1 MMRKAFQLDIHAIV
15 KKLWNHH
22 LIHGTFLIPVEMYA
36 ASSLY
41 LNAVT
46 DVLFYVIQVHVLLAL
61 KWLEMIA
68 IVGTQL
74 LLLDDALKRNGRAES
89 HVANYLIVTNINA
102 LSLVTMANVYLV
114 VKPVYNSV
122 NVGDIKNR

>member
-1 MMRKAFQLDIHAIV
+1 MRKVFQLDIFAIV
-15 KKLWNHH
+15 KKWWNHH

-41 LNAVT
+41 LNAAT
-46 DVLFYVIQVHVLLAL
+46 DVLYCVIQVHVLLAL
-61 KWLEMIA
+61 KWLGMTA
-68 IVGTQL
+68 IVETQL
-74 LLLDDALKRNGRAES
+74 LLLVDALKRNGPVES
-89 HVANYLIVTNINA
+89 HVANCLIVININA
-102 LSLVTMANVYLV
+102 LSLVTMVNVYHV

>member
-1 MMRKAFQLDIHAIV
+1 MRKVFQLDIFAIV
-15 KKLWNHH
+15 KKWWNHH

-41 LNAVT
+41 LNAAT
-46 DVLFYVIQVHVLLAL
+46 DVLYCVIQVHVLLAL
-61 KWLEMIA
+61 KWLGMTA
-68 IVGTQL
+68 IVETQL
-74 LLLDDALKRNGRAES
+74 LLLVDALKRNGRVES
-89 HVANYLIVTNINA
+89 HVANCLIVINTNA
-102 LSLVTMANVYLV
+102 LSLVTMVNVYHV

>member
-1 MMRKAFQLDIHAIV
+1 MRKAFQLGTPAIV
-15 KKLWNHH
+15 KKWWNHR
-22 LIHGTFLIPVEMYA
+22 LILGTFLIPVEMYA

-41 LNAVT
+41 LNVAT
-46 DVLFYVIQVHVLLAL
+46 DVLFCVIQVHVLLAL
-61 KWLEMIA
+61 KWLGMTV
-68 IVGTQL
+68 IVETQL
-74 LLLDDALKRNGRAES
+74 LLLVDALKRNGRVES